1 MEMIKAALVAL
12 AMSVTPAIAQ
22 ECQEAIPQLEKLQ
35 ASGYIITFADV
46 SIEWKLFM
54 AENGK
59 GGWVMFAVKDRSLC
73 IVAYGKAGLYKPMP
87 TNL

>member
-46 SIEWKLFM
+46 SSEWKLFM

-59 GGWVMFAVKDRSLC
+59 GGWVMFAVKDRALC

-87 TNL
+87 PNL